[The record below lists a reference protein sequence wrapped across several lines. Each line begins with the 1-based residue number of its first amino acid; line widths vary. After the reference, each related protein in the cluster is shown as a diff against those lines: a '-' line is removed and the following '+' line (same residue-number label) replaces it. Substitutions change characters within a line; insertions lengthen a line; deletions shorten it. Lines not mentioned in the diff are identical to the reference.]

1 MEFFLQFKSD
11 RNDCFQTVQ
20 VEFKE
25 KPLRH
30 HLLGL
35 QYTASGYGNK
45 LPSIYMIHYENR
57 WYRVYSI
64 CYSNVS
70 TEYVIIMGKRIRLI
84 DRKSTRLN
92 SSHLGRSRMP
102 SSA

>member
-11 RNDCFQTVQ
+11 RNDCFQTVG

-25 KPLRH
+25 KPLTH

-35 QYTASGYGNK
+35 QYTPTGYGSK
-45 LPSIYMIHYENR
+45 LPTVYMIRYENR
-57 WYRVYSI
+57 CYRVYSI

-70 TEYVIIMGKRIRLI
+70 TEYVIIMGERVTVK
-84 DRKSTRLN
+84 TY
-92 SSHLGRSRMP
+92 
-102 SSA
+102 A

>member
-25 KPLRH
+25 KLLRH

-35 QYTASGYGNK
+35 QYTATGYGNK
-45 LPSIYMIHYENR
+45 LPNIYMIHYENR

-70 TEYVIIMGKRIRLI
+70 TEYVIIMGKRVTV
-84 DRKSTRLN
+84 KTY
-92 SSHLGRSRMP
+92 
-102 SSA
+102 A

>member
-11 RNDCFQTVQ
+11 RNDCFQTVE

-25 KPLRH
+25 KPLTH

-35 QYTASGYGNK
+35 QYTATGYGNK
-45 LPSIYMIHYENR
+45 LPTVYMIRYENR
-57 WYRVYSI
+57 FYRVYSL

-70 TEYVIIMGKRIRLI
+70 TEYVIIMGERVTVK
-84 DRKSTRLN
+84 TY
-92 SSHLGRSRMP
+92 G
-102 SSA
+102 